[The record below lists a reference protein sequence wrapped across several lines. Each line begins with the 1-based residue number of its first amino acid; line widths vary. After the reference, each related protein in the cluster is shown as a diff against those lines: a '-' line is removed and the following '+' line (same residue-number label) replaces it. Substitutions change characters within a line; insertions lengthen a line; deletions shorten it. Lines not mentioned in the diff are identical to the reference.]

1 MTKLRHSSFVIDWS
15 FVLRHSL
22 FSTIVL
28 LLALCFPTAAF
39 ATPKTQIRLLLSA
52 ESARPGDII
61 WAGLQMDMPK
71 GWHTYWRNG
80 GDAGQATEIKWT
92 LPLGVTAGE
101 INWPIPDKEI
111 DTIGDTSLVT
121 YIYTNQVVLLVPLTL
136 DKSLRPGPL
145 TIAASAKWMEC
156 SDICVMAANDAS
168 ATLAIGEAA
177 KPSPDATV
185 IANWRNK
192 LPGVD
197 VLSVAAAYWASDPPK
212 DNARGLIIELKAT
225 AASADF
231 YPYAHTN
238 FEVEGM
244 TDTLRG
250 PAGTIRLHKIVK
262 KSEGDW
268 PKQVDGIVVGRVSSA
283 GRIGL
288 KEHLTIQAPA
298 AATVPPAGAPLA
310 TGFLITKLLLAFV
323 GGLIL
328 NVMPC
333 VLPVIAL
340 KVLGFVNQSK
350 EEPRRVRQLGAVY
363 GLGVLVSFLALAGLA
378 IGAQLAGGVAN
389 WGDVFRNPQF
399 QIIITILMTLIALNL
414 FGVFEITFSGKALG
428 AASELSA
435 KPGFPGAFFNG
446 VLATLLATPCTAP
459 FLGGAL
465 AFAFTQSPLVTVLV
479 FLAAGLGL
487 AFPFVVLCWNPRLL
501 KLLPT
506 PGAWMEKFKNAMGFP
521 MLATAVWLMWVSS
534 SREDDAL
541 WLGLF
546 LVVLAL
552 VAWIWGQFVQR
563 GARRRA
569 LAAVICLLLLG
580 VDYGVILEGRL
591 QWRSPPQTKMAGI
604 DWKAWSAEAVEEAR
618 RAGHPVL
625 VDFTARSCLT
635 CKLNLAS
642 SLEID
647 RTRAKLKQIGAV
659 AFKADYTQEDP
670 VIGQELRRFNT
681 SGVPLVLVYSKD
693 PGREPQVLPTFLTPA
708 IVLNALDQAAK

>member
-1 MTKLRHSSFVIDWS
+1 MIKLRHSS
-15 FVLRHSL
+15 

-28 LLALCFPTAAF
+28 LLALCFTLPAF
-39 ATPKTQIRLLLSA
+39 AAPKTQIRLLLSA
-52 ESARPGDII
+52 ESARPGDVI
-61 WAGLQMDMPK
+61 WAGLEMDMPRP
-71 GWHTYWRNG
+71 WHTYWRNG

-92 LPLGVTAGE
+92 LPEGVTTGE
-101 INWPIPDKEI
+101 INWPVPDKEI

-121 YIYTNQVVLLVPLTL
+121 YIYTNEVVLPVPIRLANSLRAGPLTL
-136 DKSLRPGPL
+136 
-145 TIAASAKWMEC
+145 TASAKWMEC
-156 SDICVMAANDAS
+156 SDICVIAGNDAT
-168 ATLAIGEAA
+168 ATLTIGDAA
-177 KPSPDATV
+177 KASPDATI
-185 IANWRNK
+185 IANWRDK
-192 LPGVD
+192 LPRMD
-197 VLSVAAAYWASDPPK
+197 ALSTAAAFWESNPPQ
-212 DNARGLIIELKAT
+212 DNARGLIIEWKT
-225 AASADF
+225 NAAPADF

-238 FEVEGM
+238 FEVGGM
-244 TDTLRG
+244 TDTLPG
-250 PAGTIRLHKIVK
+250 PAGTVRLHKIVK

-268 PKQVDGIVVGRVSSA
+268 PKQVDGILVGGAGSA
-283 GRIGL
+283 GRFGL
-288 KEHLTIQAPA
+288 EEHLSIQAPA
-298 AATVPPAGAPLA
+298 AATPPRAGAPLA
-310 TGFLITKLLLAFV
+310 TGFLITELLLAFV

-363 GLGVLVSFLALAGLA
+363 GLGVLASFLVLAGLA
-378 IGAQLAGGVAN
+378 IGAQRVGGVAN

-414 FGVFEITFSGKALG
+414 FGVFEITLSGKALG

-501 KLLPT
+501 KLLPK

-534 SREDDAL
+534 SREDDTL

-552 VAWIWGQFVQR
+552 AAWIWGQFVQR

-580 VDYGVILEGRL
+580 ADYGIILEGQL

-604 DWKAWSAEAVEEAR
+604 DWKVWSAEAVEQAH

-647 RTRAKLKQIGAV
+647 RTRARLKQIGAV

-670 VIGQELRRFNT
+670 AIARELRRFNT

-693 PGREPQVLPTFLTPA
+693 PGKEPQVLPTFLTPT

>member
-1 MTKLRHSSFVIDWS
+1 
-15 FVLRHSL
+15 
-22 FSTIVL
+22 
-28 LLALCFPTAAF
+28 
-39 ATPKTQIRLLLSA
+39 LLSA
-52 ESARPGDII
+52 ESARPGDVI
-61 WAGLQMDMPK
+61 WAGLEMDMPRP
-71 GWHTYWRNG
+71 WHTYWRNG

-92 LPLGVTAGE
+92 LPQGVTAGE

-121 YIYTNQVVLLVPLTL
+121 YIYTNEVVLLVPITL
-136 DKSLRPGPL
+136 DNSLRAGPL
-145 TIAASAKWMEC
+145 TLAASAKWMEC
-156 SDICVMAANDAS
+156 SDICVMADKEVT
-168 ATLAIGEAA
+168 ATLAIGDAT

-185 IANWRNK
+185 IANWREK
-192 LPGVD
+192 VPQPD
-197 VLSVAAAYWASDPPK
+197 THSAAAAVWASDPPK
-212 DNARGLIIELKAT
+212 DNARGLIIEWKT
-225 AASADF
+225 NAAPIDF
-231 YPYAHTN
+231 YPYANTN

-244 TDTLRG
+244 TDTLPG

-262 KSEGDW
+262 KSEGEW
-268 PKQVDGIVVGRVSSA
+268 PKQIDGILV
-283 GRIGL
+283 GRIGFANRFGL
-288 KEHLTIQAPA
+288 EEHLTIQSPA
-298 AATVPPAGAPLA
+298 AATAPVQTGSLLA
-310 TGFLITKLLLAFV
+310 MLLLAFV

-363 GLGVLVSFLALAGLA
+363 GLGVLVSFLILAGLA

-414 FGVFEITFSGKALG
+414 FGVFEITLGGKALG

-435 KPGFPGAFFNG
+435 KPGSPGAFFNG

-501 KLLPT
+501 KLLPK

-534 SREDDAL
+534 SREDDTL

-552 VAWIWGQFVQR
+552 AAWIWGQFVQR

-569 LAAVICLLLLG
+569 LAAMICLLLLG
-580 VDYGVILEGRL
+580 ADYGVILEGQL

-604 DWKAWSAEAVEEAR
+604 DWKVWSAEAVEEAR

-647 RTRAKLKQIGAV
+647 RTRTKLRQIGAV

-693 PGREPQVLPTFLTPA
+693 LVKEPQVLPTFLTPA